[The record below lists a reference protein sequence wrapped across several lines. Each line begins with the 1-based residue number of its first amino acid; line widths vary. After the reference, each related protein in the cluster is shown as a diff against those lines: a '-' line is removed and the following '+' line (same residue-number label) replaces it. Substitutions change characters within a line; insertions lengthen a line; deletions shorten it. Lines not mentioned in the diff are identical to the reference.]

1 MKAGILRTNTRHL
14 SFVEFKL
21 VELKFA
27 EIELVDIGL
36 VQFRLVQFK
45 FSEAA
50 GRSTVQVTM

>member
-36 VQFRLVQFK
+36 VQFK